1 VAPAAVP
8 TRAQKLADC
17 RATIA
22 DATPATL
29 TSAEAAA
36 LDQLCTIAASGN
48 ARRVRAVERRICI
61 AIVQASG
68 VPAAV
73 LSAERQTCIQ
83 ETQGSTG

>member
-1 VAPAAVP
+1 VAPAATP
-8 TRAQKLADC
+8 TSAQKLADC

-29 TSAEAAA
+29 TSAEATQ
-36 LDQLCTIAASGN
+36 LDQLCKIAASGN
-48 ARRVRAVERRICI
+48 ARRVKAVERRICI
-61 AIVQASG
+61 AVVKASG

-83 ETQGSTG
+83 ETTGSTG